1 MNGYFQ
7 IPLDEESSMLT
18 TFILPSGRYHY
29 LQIPQG
35 LNASSDEWCR
45 RSDAVVEGLL
55 WSQKIVDDILIWAPD
70 MSTLQSRI
78 EEISSR
84 CRILNIVLSKKKFIT
99 GSTLPFAGY
108 IVSNQG
114 IRPNQDRIAAIRH
127 FPSPKDQ
134 TGIKSFLGL
143 ANQLN
148 FFIPDFAHHTKL
160 MRDLLGKG
168 KVFQWLQEHE
178 EEFVKVKSVLSNKL
192 LTTHFDPSL
201 PVQLLTDAS
210 RQHGLGYALCQP
222 CSDGSISII
231 TCGSKA
237 LTPTQQRYATVELE
251 CLGILWAVRNCE
263 FYLKDLPLFT
273 VMTDHKPLEGVFK
286 KHYSTSQMQG

>member
-1 MNGYFQ
+1 M
-7 IPLDEESSMLT
+7 
-18 TFILPSGRYHY
+18 
-29 LQIPQG
+29 
-35 LNASSDEWCR
+35 
-45 RSDAVVEGLL
+45 
-55 WSQKIVDDILIWAPD
+55 
-70 MSTLQSRI
+70 
-78 EEISSR
+78 
-84 CRILNIVLSKKKFIT
+84 
-99 GSTLPFAGY
+99 PFAGY

-114 IRPNQDRIAAIRH
+114 VQPNQDRVAAIQH

-168 KVFQWLQEHE
+168 KVFQWLQEHDK
-178 EEFVKVKSVLSNKL
+178 EFGKVKSVLSDKL
-192 LTTHFDPSL
+192 LTKHFDPSL
-201 PVQLLTDAS
+201 PVHLLTDAS
-210 RQHGLGYALCQP
+210 RQHGLGYAVCQP

-237 LTPTQQRYATVELE
+237 LTPTQQHYATVELE
-251 CLGILWAVRNCE
+251 CVGILWAIRKCE
-263 FYLKDLPLFT
+263 FYLKGLPILT

-286 KHYSTSQMQG
+286 KHLFVLPNARLMRMREKLSGYNFHVKWVP